1 MKERRNTHQ
10 YQYISNHLK
19 KNIKYNMKIIFLL
32 SPYALTLAIIATMV
46 WLLLARAGWPG
57 DVTFVDGRT
66 MKFTMPC
73 ITLAQKQYLLLSY
86 IFEVLN
92 FYIFPSND
100 NTAHFFLIFLEQWRS
115 QNWDLRQITKEDN
128 RTGAVTGI
136 PHIWNQFDYANKIYV

>member
-10 YQYISNHLK
+10 CQYISNHLK

-57 DVTFVDGRT
+57 DITFVDGRT
-66 MKFTMPC
+66 MKFSMPC
-73 ITLAQKQYLLLSY
+73 ITLAQKEYLLFSY

-92 FYIFPSND
+92 FYIFPSNN
-100 NTAHFFLIFLEQWRS
+100 NTAHFFFSSFWSSEDHKTEIS
-115 QNWDLRQITKEDN
+115 DKSLRKIT
-128 RTGAVTGI
+128 GPV
-136 PHIWNQFDYANKIYV
+136 Q